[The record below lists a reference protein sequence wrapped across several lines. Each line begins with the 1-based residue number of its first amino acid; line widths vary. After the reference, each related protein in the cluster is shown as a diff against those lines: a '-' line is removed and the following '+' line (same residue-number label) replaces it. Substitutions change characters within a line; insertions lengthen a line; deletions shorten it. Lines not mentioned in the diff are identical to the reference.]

1 MDWERT
7 EARISPTAWLLWCV
21 AVFVASLE
29 LGWWL
34 FWRMLGS

>member
-1 MDWERT
+1 MSE
-7 EARISPTAWLLWCV
+7 SGQSSFAWLLWMV

-34 FWRMLGS
+34 FWSVLSG

>member
-1 MDWERT
+1 VNRL
-7 EARISPTAWLLWCV
+7 SPTAWLLWLL

-34 FWRMLGS
+34 FWDVLSG